1 MRLHVSY
8 GFASLPD
15 AELITFTEG
24 VDTGL
29 DGNPKYPTLPSN
41 ATLAM
46 LAAALLAFSTSLP
59 IAKHGGQMDTANK
72 NALRNALIA
81 LLYLLA
87 GYVQNAC
94 DQDLATLLSSG
105 FKAASQ
111 ERRREPLPKPA
122 TFEVKAGQ
130 MDGQVIGAVKPPI
143 PNTSLY
149 EGRAQLQ
156 GTTDWLPSLFSGDS
170 RHLIFNGLASGQL
183 YTFQARARGGSMG
196 ASE

>member
-111 ERRREPLPKPA
+111 EPGLVAERFQRRLA
-122 TFEVKAGQ
+122 
-130 MDGQVIGAVKPPI
+130 PPH
-143 PNTSLY
+143 
-149 EGRAQLQ
+149 LQ
-156 GTTDWLPSLFSGDS
+156 RP
-170 RHLIFNGLASGQL
+170 
-183 YTFQARARGGSMG
+183 ARARGGSTG
-196 ASE
+196 ASEWSDPVTRRAP